1 MSAESYDVLLGDVQ
15 NMQND
20 YTTIRGEIG
29 EKLDVLATDMDGIVG
44 MASFSGTAAL
54 KAKGYFSE
62 VHQGYL
68 MPAFQAL
75 MGQLATDYALY
86 YQRFV
91 NDPLYETTDNA
102 RWPDS
107 GMKDYIQKLT
117 SQRDSSLT
125 SAESELISASNIL
138 AGLGGY
144 SLPTTDATRAQLES
158 EISATQK
165 TVDGVAGTETYGAQL
180 FGGAGG
186 EFDNLLSALSAAIAA
201 CENGVVG
208 LGSYH
213 TGAFSAVVGSTGLRD
228 AYNAS
233 VANQTQNSDVTVR
246 SQQDSITKAQTRIER
261 EAREA
266 AEEKAKWNVLGTIGS
281 ILVIAGAVVG
291 TVATCG
297 AGTPALVSALAI
309 VGGAATVANET
320 SNIIGRSKE
329 NSSIRSGNYYTEGN
343 EFFAEGMGER
353 GQEFVDDIQ
362 DTQGKLKD
370 AGEVLGEGIKSEHF
384 KADNFHYRASE
395 ADYNMFRK
403 GGSIAIDAGFE
414 FFEDNVAKTDE
425 GKLATKITKEVVS
438 QGYDR
443 VTDIGYGPKGPSGI
457 IGATGKVISAV
468 ADYNCDQC
476 DERLQNLSEEAGDAA
491 RAQSYVGAYDGQ
503 YW

>member
-1 MSAESYDVLLGDVQ
+1 M
-15 NMQND
+15 
-20 YTTIRGEIG
+20 
-29 EKLDVLATDMDGIVG
+29 
-44 MASFSGTAAL
+44 
-54 KAKGYFSE
+54 
-62 VHQGYL
+62 
-68 MPAFQAL
+68 
-75 MGQLATDYALY
+75 
-86 YQRFV
+86 
-91 NDPLYETTDNA
+91 
-102 RWPDS
+102 
-107 GMKDYIQKLT
+107 
-117 SQRDSSLT
+117 
-125 SAESELISASNIL
+125 
-138 AGLGGY
+138 
-144 SLPTTDATRAQLES
+144 
-158 EISATQK
+158 
-165 TVDGVAGTETYGAQL
+165 
-180 FGGAGG
+180 
-186 EFDNLLSALSAAIAA
+186 
-201 CENGVVG
+201 
-208 LGSYH
+208 
-213 TGAFSAVVGSTGLRD
+213 
-228 AYNAS
+228 
-233 VANQTQNSDVTVR
+233 
-246 SQQDSITKAQTRIER
+246 
-261 EAREA
+261 
-266 AEEKAKWNVLGTIGS
+266 
-281 ILVIAGAVVG
+281 
-291 TVATCG
+291 
-297 AGTPALVSALAI
+297 
-309 VGGAATVANET
+309 ANET

-425 GKLATKITKEVVS
+425 EKLATKITKEVVS